1 MTATLSIVDN
11 ENETI
16 TATIGGSTSG
26 TNTLYV
32 ARWRAGLIGVAW
44 LSAGTRTGDGT
55 IVASVAPGL
64 YFVYVHNAAGSSR
77 VVGIKATSGDAPLYQ
92 QILDAVADQIG
103 TLSLAGLT
111 SSEIFVRKLPWNRNS
126 VEPGIHVTP
135 TRETIERV
143 VTSHDDFGYG
153 VQVTIV
159 QPGNQHLTRDLETE
173 LDWRRSL
180 IQAFQPT
187 QDQPPLAG
195 VSEVYDVRIEPG
207 PVIDP
212 PSFLLQHDVQA
223 VLLRFFTREIRG
235 I

>member
-77 VVGIKATSGDAPLYQ
+77 VVGFKVTDGDSPPYQ

-103 TLSLAGLT
+103 ALSLAGLP
-111 SSEIFVRKLPWNRNS
+111 SAEVFVRKLPWNKNNT
-126 VEPGIHVTP
+126 EPGIHVTP
-135 TRETIERV
+135 TRETIDRV
-143 VTSHDDFGYG
+143 TTSHDDFGYG

-159 QPGNQHLTRDLETE
+159 QPSNQHLTKNLETE

-187 QDQPPLAG
+187 HLQLPLAG
-195 VSEVYDVRIEPG
+195 VAGVFDVRIEPG

-212 PSFLLQHDVQA
+212 STFLLQYDAQA
-223 VLLRFFTREIRG
+223 VLLRFFTREVRG
-235 I
+235 L